1 MNTILQFHPVHGEHI
16 KLSRNNTIAKRVD
29 SFCKGICFSNRTVQ
43 IREKFY
49 VRLLT
54 KSVQWTG
61 FLRLGVTTC
70 DPNTHRTSSSL
81 PRHACPDLT
90 CRPGLINLIK
100 KNNEL
105 KFSIR
110 RLLGEMCTRKL
121 F

>member
-1 MNTILQFHPVHGEHI
+1 MITPIQFHPVHGEHI

-29 SFCKGICFSNRTVQ
+29 SFCKGICFSNRTIQ
-43 IREKFY
+43 IREKVY
-49 VRLLT
+49 VRLLN

-90 CRPGLINLIK
+90 CRPGSLFFFLLYSINLY
-100 KNNEL
+100 
-105 KFSIR
+105 
-110 RLLGEMCTRKL
+110 L
-121 F
+121 FF

>member
-1 MNTILQFHPVHGEHI
+1 MMNSSLQFHSVHGEHI

-29 SFCKGICFSNRTVQ
+29 SFCKGICFSNRTIQ
-43 IREKFY
+43 IREKVY
-49 VRLLT
+49 VRLLN

-90 CRPGLINLIK
+90 CRPGSLFLIK
-100 KNNEL
+100 INQIIV
-105 KFSIR
+105 FSS
-110 RLLGEMCTRKL
+110 RLLG
-121 F
+121 